1 MSHLKKYNACIDACN
16 TCAIACNYC
25 AGSCL
30 QEQDVQMMAK
40 CISLDMDC
48 AQMCALATAA
58 MARDSEHAQAICS
71 LCADLCQSCA
81 QECAKHDMEHC
92 KECAK
97 ACVQCAKECRQ
108 MATMV

>member
-1 MSHLKKYNACIDACN
+1 MSYLKKYNACIDACN

-30 QEQDVQMMAK
+30 QEKDVQMMAR
-40 CISLDMDC
+40 CIALDIDC
-48 AQMCALATAA
+48 AQMCTLAVAA
-58 MARDSEHAQAICS
+58 MARGSEHAQAICN

-81 QECAKHDMEHC
+81 QECDKHDMKHC
-92 KECAK
+92 KECSK
-97 ACVQCAKECRQ
+97 ACVQCVKECRQ